1 MCLPCLACTS
11 CFAPESPRFLLVKN
25 EKTLCVDSLQ
35 WLRGH
40 LSDLGTEFTQLAEC
54 LDKAVG
60 ARGVLDTVI
69 NKAVMAPVGLCVIL
83 VIVASSSGY
92 FSFSLLFMTNFTGNI
107 LSNNLVMVQSA
118 LKIVGGLAGLL
129 VGSKLGLKMLLLL
142 GKNDG
147 ISKG

>member
-1 MCLPCLACTS
+1 M
-11 CFAPESPRFLLVKN
+11 
-25 EKTLCVDSLQ
+25 
-35 WLRGH
+35 RGH

-142 GKNDG
+142 GKNNRVTH
-147 ISKG
+147 